1 MRSRTQA
8 ALVLLVLLLLQAP
21 RAGAQSE
28 GSIVWYTSVETPT
41 LNAIVQKFN
50 AEHPGLTLEAI
61 RMGAP
66 QIPPRVMTEQTA
78 HAPKVDVVS
87 GDLIQ
92 IDQLGDL
99 GDLQPYRPSDP
110 ARFIKGALDPRGFS
124 VAMYL
129 TTIVIAWNPSALKP
143 QGLPAPHSFADL
155 AAPAWNGKL
164 GISATAYNWL
174 AGALATQRDAAT
186 LLQRLAANKP
196 YRSSGY
202 TVTVT
207 QLETGEFDA
216 TPTAYGYFV
225 ESEKKLGRN
234 VDFALP
240 RPQLVDPAAIAL
252 VKDAPHPR
260 AARLFL
266 DWMLSKEGQQLIIDV
281 SDRTSAR
288 TDVRNDPRVFN
299 PALPYYV
306 IPAERKAEYDAL
318 VRRFNDFFGIAG

>member
-1 MRSRTQA
+1 MNARARALVA
-8 ALVLLVLLLLQAP
+8 ALALTLVVRS
-21 RAGAQSE
+21 RAGAQSD

-41 LNAIVQKFN
+41 ISAITQRFN
-50 AEHPGLTLEAI
+50 AGHPGLTLQAI
-61 RMGAP
+61 RVAAP

-78 HAPKVDVVS
+78 HAPRVDVVS

-99 GDLQPYRPSDP
+99 GDLQPYRPPDA

-129 TTIVIAWNPSALKP
+129 TTIVIAWNPATLKRE
-143 QGLPAPHSFADL
+143 GLAPPRTLADFA
-155 AAPAWNGKL
+155 AATWSGRL
-164 GISATAYNWL
+164 GVSATAYNWL
-174 AGALATQRDAAT
+174 AGTLATHPDAGP
-186 LLQRLAANKP
+186 LLTKLAANKP

-202 TVTVT
+202 TVTIT
-207 QLETGEFDA
+207 QLEAGEFDA
-216 TPTAYGYFV
+216 TPTAYGYYV
-225 ESEKKLGRN
+225 QSEKMLGRN

-260 AARLFL
+260 EARIFL

-288 TDVRNDPRVFN
+288 TDVLNDRRVFN

-306 IPAERKAEYDAL
+306 VPAEHKAEYDAL
-318 VRRFNDFFGIAG
+318 VRRFNAFFGIAG